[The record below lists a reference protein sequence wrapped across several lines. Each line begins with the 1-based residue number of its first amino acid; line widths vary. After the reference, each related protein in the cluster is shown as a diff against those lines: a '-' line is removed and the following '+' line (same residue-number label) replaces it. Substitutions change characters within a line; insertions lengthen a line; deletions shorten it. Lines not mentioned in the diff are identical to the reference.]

1 MVHLNALREYGA
13 TGRSIR
19 VAIVGAGQMGEGLT
33 AQIELMEHISV
44 VALADIRPQ
53 VAHNA
58 FRSAGVDDTEIVDVD
73 TAAAAAEAID
83 AGKRVATTHTDVVN
97 RIEQVDIVVEATG
110 IPNVGAEVAENAIA
124 GGRHV
129 LQMNVETDA
138 TVGYLLRRM
147 AEQAGVVYTLT
158 SGDEPGA
165 AMELY
170 DFAKTLGF
178 EIVSAGKGKN
188 NPLDREATPDT
199 VREKAAAQQMN
210 PKMLASF
217 IDGTKTMV
225 EMTAL
230 ANAIGFIPDVRGMHG
245 PQVTPKTID
254 SVFVPSSAGGVV
266 SDVGR
271 VEYGIGIAPG
281 VFVVFTARNPKIRRD
296 LAYLSLGPG
305 PYWALYRPYHLANL
319 ETPISIVRAVI
330 NRATTIATTTPPT
343 AETITYS
350 KRTLRAGEQI
360 DYLGGHT
367 VYGMIE
373 RADVAAA
380 ERALPLGLA
389 PGGRVTRDIAVH
401 QPITYDDVEL
411 DQSLAIVRLRRQQ
424 DKLLSSSEAGGG
436 VGG

>member
-1 MVHLNALREYGA
+1 MVHLQALKEYGA
-13 TGRSIR
+13 AGKSIR

-33 AQIELMEHISV
+33 AQIELMEHITV
-44 VALADIRPQ
+44 VALADIRPS

-58 FRSAGVDDTEIVDVD
+58 FQSAGVNEAEVVD
-73 TAAAAAEAID
+73 TDDLTQASAAID
-83 AGKRVATTHTDVVN
+83 SGKRVATTNTDVVN
-97 RIEQVDIVVEATG
+97 RISQVDIVVEATG
-110 IPNVGAEVAENAIA
+110 IPNVGAEVAESAIA

-147 AEQAGVVYTLT
+147 ADEAGVVYTLT

-165 AMELY
+165 TMELY

-199 VREKAAAQQMN
+199 VKEKAAAQQMN

-217 IDGTKTMV
+217 VDGTKTMV

-230 ANAIGFIPDVRGMHG
+230 ANAIGFVPDVRGMHG
-245 PQVTPKTID
+245 PKVTPKNID
-254 SVFVPSSAGGVV
+254 SVFCPTSAGGVI
-266 SDVGR
+266 SAVGR

-281 VFVVFTARNPKIRRD
+281 VFVVFTASNPKIIRD
-296 LAYLSLGPG
+296 LKYLNLGKG

-330 NRATTIATTTPPT
+330 NRATTIATLTPPT

-350 KRTLRAGEQI
+350 KRALRAGEKI
-360 DYLGGHT
+360 DYLGGFT

-373 RADVAAA
+373 RASIAAS
-380 ERALPLGLA
+380 EGLLPLGLA
-389 PGGRVTRDIAVH
+389 PGARLTRDIKAH
-401 QPITYDDVEL
+401 QPITYGDVEL
-411 DQSLAIVRLRRQQ
+411 DESLAIVRLRRQQ
-424 DKLLSSSEAGGG
+424 DAILARGA
-436 VGG
+436 